1 VIERKLGKAKDALA
15 LYDEVLKSD
24 APVSEKR
31 EALCGKGDVFSE
43 AGATDPNNYE
53 RAIEAYDQL
62 ASDKDAPID
71 WRNQALF
78 KKGLCLEKKGDRA
91 SALATFYK
99 IVDDEARPDQHR
111 ELFWY
116 YKAGFNAARLL
127 EEDSK
132 WESAAAIY
140 DKLVAAGGS
149 RSEEAKA
156 RVNNLRLEHF
166 LWTD

>member
-1 VIERKLGKAKDALA
+1 
-15 LYDEVLKSD
+15 VLKSD

-31 EALCGKGDVFSE
+31 ESLCGKGDVFSE

-111 ELFWY
+111 EPV
-116 YKAGFNAARLL
+116 
-127 EEDSK
+127 
-132 WESAAAIY
+132 
-140 DKLVAAGGS
+140 LVLQS
-149 RSEEAKA
+149 RI
-156 RVNNLRLEHF
+156 
-166 LWTD
+166 